1 MNNVSKSAMIGISLM
16 AYPFSLLKSI
26 DVYEGSTINKDFRK
40 NSTVE
45 VNVWMI
51 TLESIFSK
59 KNIKKAVERLGTD
72 KNGASS
78 ETYAEELRNFWE
90 LNGTRIVEE
99 IRAETFVPDTVI
111 EYEIINNKGKK
122 RIIAKYSN
130 QDRFITRLITQKLQG
145 FYEVSFLNGSQAYQN
160 GKGIQS
166 AVEIARSYI
175 EAGNDTVVELD
186 IQNFFDDI
194 DLAKLLNILRQKTK
208 DKYVI
213 YLIDVYLH
221 ILVSNDGEVHR
232 KEKGIVQGSS
242 MSPVLSN
249 IYLQELDLFMEN
261 QGYRWIRYCIIEFSK
276 CYGRQP
282 WIPVS
287 VYSMQP
293 TDVIIL

>member
-1 MNNVSKSAMIGISLM
+1 MIGISLM

-166 AVEIARSYI
+166 SVEIARSYI

-194 DLAKLLNILRQKTK
+194 DLAKLLNILRQKNERQICNLF
-208 DKYVI
+208 DRCLPA
-213 YLIDVYLH
+213 YL
-221 ILVSNDGEVHR
+221 GFKR
-232 KEKGIVQGSS
+232 WRGS
-242 MSPVLSN
+242 
-249 IYLQELDLFMEN
+249 
-261 QGYRWIRYCIIEFSK
+261 
-276 CYGRQP
+276 
-282 WIPVS
+282 
-287 VYSMQP
+287 
-293 TDVIIL
+293 